1 MLMVS
6 GLLLVAC
13 SNDDTED
20 ANKEVITKILEHQFT
35 GPDEKFVNLIWNPKY
50 TTVVNNKE
58 ENKELEEYVEEIY
71 GSYFVS
77 SYMSSFLTSSGTS
90 YPILAHLT
98 EHKLN
103 LADIKIEQSEKMSTR
118 YTFVA
123 TVGYW
128 KDGEEEKIAD
138 VSGEVIFST
147 KEEGKIGRF
156 QYTGDGGLGKLMNQ
170 QD

>member
-1 MLMVS
+1 M
-6 GLLLVAC
+6 
-13 SNDDTED
+13 
-20 ANKEVITKILEHQFT
+20 
-35 GPDEKFVNLIWNPKY
+35 
-50 TTVVNNKE
+50 NNRE

-71 GSYFVS
+71 GPYFVES
-77 SYMSSFLTSSGTS
+77 CIGSFLSSSGTS

-103 LADIKIEQSEKMSTR
+103 LADIKIEKSEKMSNR
-118 YTFVA
+118 YIFVA

-128 KDGEEEKIAD
+128 KDGEEEKMAD